1 MENLHLKN
9 LKTDTINQMKLKQ
22 NALELKNINETFHK
36 NISDTLD
43 IIIETNFKHQV
54 IGDYF
59 EKYFLKIKKQVI
71 IPIMEDVIYLTDL
84 IFQIKDW
91 KMNTQ
96 ITKEEIETLELNN
109 NVYLTDDKITIH
121 YTKCL
126 NYFKDEHTLTELVI
140 EIDQNNNIIN
150 IFETDI

>member
-96 ITKEEIETLELNN
+96 ITKEELKALEQNN
-109 NVYLTDDKITIH
+109 NVRKTDTNLEIY
-121 YTKCL
+121 YTESL
-126 NYFKDEHTLTELVI
+126 NSYKDEHSLIKLVI
-140 EIDQNNNIIN
+140 KIDQNNNIIDMYK
-150 IFETDI
+150 IEI

>member
-22 NALELKNINETFHK
+22 NALELKNINETFQK

-43 IIIETNFKHQV
+43 IIIQTNFNHQV

-71 IPIMEDVIYLTDL
+71 TPIMEDVIYITDL
-84 IFQIKDW
+84 IFKIKDW

-96 ITKEEIETLELNN
+96 ITKEELKTLEQNHNVHKTDTSLEIYYTESLNS
-109 NVYLTDDKITIH
+109 Y
-121 YTKCL
+121 
-126 NYFKDEHTLTELVI
+126 KDEHSLIKLVI
-140 EIDQNNNIIN
+140 KIDQNNNIID
-150 IFETDI
+150 IFKIEI

>member
-9 LKTDTINQMKLKQ
+9 LKSDTINQMKLKQ
-22 NALELKNINETFHK
+22 NALELKNINDTFQK

-43 IIIETNFKHQV
+43 IIIQTNFKNQV

-59 EKYFLKIKKQVI
+59 EQYFLKIKKQAI
-71 IPIMEDVIYLTDL
+71 TPIMEDVIYLTDL
-84 IFQIKDW
+84 IFKINDW
-91 KMNTQ
+91 TINTQ
-96 ITKEEIETLELNN
+96 ITKEEIETLKLNN

-126 NYFKDEHTLTELVI
+126 NYYKDEHTLTELVI
-140 EIDQNNNIIN
+140 EIDSNNNIIE

>member
-43 IIIETNFKHQV
+43 IIQETKFKHQV

-71 IPIMEDVIYLTDL
+71 TPIIEDVIYLTDL
-84 IFQIKDW
+84 IFKINDW
-91 KMNTQ
+91 TIDIQ
-96 ITKEEIETLELNN
+96 ITKEEIETLKLNN

-126 NYFKDEHTLTELVI
+126 NYYKDEHTLTELVI
-140 EIDQNNNIIN
+140 KIDQNNNII
-150 IFETDI
+150 DIYKIEI

>member
-1 MENLHLKN
+1 
-9 LKTDTINQMKLKQ
+9 MKLKQ
-22 NALELKNINETFHK
+22 NALELKNINERFHK

-43 IIIETNFKHQV
+43 IIIQTNFKHQV

-96 ITKEEIETLELNN
+96 ITKEELKALEQNHN
-109 NVYLTDDKITIH
+109 IHKTDTSLEIH
-121 YTKCL
+121 YTESL
-126 NYFKDEHTLTELVI
+126 NSYKDEHSLMKLVI
-140 EIDQNNNIIN
+140 KIDSNNNTIE

>member
-9 LKTDTINQMKLKQ
+9 LKSDTINQMKLKQ
-22 NALELKNINETFHK
+22 NALELKNINDTFQK

-43 IIIETNFKHQV
+43 IIIQTNFKHQV

-59 EKYFLKIKKQVI
+59 EQYFLKIKKQAI
-71 IPIMEDVIYLTDL
+71 TPIMEDVIYLTDL
-84 IFQIKDW
+84 IFKINDW
-91 KMNTQ
+91 TINTQ
-96 ITKEEIETLELNN
+96 ITKEEIETLKLNN

-126 NYFKDEHTLTELVI
+126 NYYKDEHTLTELVI
-140 EIDQNNNIIN
+140 EIDSNNNIIE

>member
-71 IPIMEDVIYLTDL
+71 IPIMEDIIYLTDL

-140 EIDQNNNIIN
+140 ETDSNNNIIN

>member
-9 LKTDTINQMKLKQ
+9 LKSDTINQMKLKQ

-71 IPIMEDVIYLTDL
+71 TSIMEDVIYLTDL
-84 IFQIKDW
+84 IFKIKDW

-96 ITKEEIETLELNN
+96 ITKEEIETLKLNN

-126 NYFKDEHTLTELVI
+126 NYYKDEHTLTELVI
-140 EIDQNNNIIN
+140 EIDSNNNIIE

>member
-1 MENLHLKN
+1 
-9 LKTDTINQMKLKQ
+9 MKLKQ

-43 IIIETNFKHQV
+43 IIIQTNFKNQV

-59 EKYFLKIKKQVI
+59 EQYFLKIKKQAI
-71 IPIMEDVIYLTDL
+71 TPIMEDIIYLADL
-84 IFQIKDW
+84 IFKINDW
-91 KMNTQ
+91 TIDTQ
-96 ITKEEIETLELNN
+96 ITKKEIETLKLNN

-126 NYFKDEHTLTELVI
+126 NYYKDEHTLTELVI
-140 EIDQNNNIIN
+140 EIDSNNNIIE

>member
-9 LKTDTINQMKLKQ
+9 LKSNVINQMKLKQ

-43 IIIETNFKHQV
+43 IIIQTNFKHQV

-59 EKYFLKIKKQVI
+59 KKYFLKIKKQVI
-71 IPIMEDVIYLTDL
+71 TPIIEDVIYLTDL
-84 IFQIKDW
+84 IFKIKDW

-96 ITKEEIETLELNN
+96 ITKEELKALEQNHNVHKTDTSLEIYYTESLNS
-109 NVYLTDDKITIH
+109 Y
-121 YTKCL
+121 
-126 NYFKDEHTLTELVI
+126 KDEHALMKLVI
-140 EIDQNNNIIN
+140 KIDQNNNII
-150 IFETDI
+150 DIYKIEI

>member
-22 NALELKNINETFHK
+22 NALELQNINETFQK

-43 IIIETNFKHQV
+43 IIIQTNFKHQV

-71 IPIMEDVIYLTDL
+71 IPIMEDIIYLTDL
-84 IFQIKDW
+84 IFKIKDW

-140 EIDQNNNIIN
+140 ETDSNNNIIN

>member
-9 LKTDTINQMKLKQ
+9 LKSNTINQMKLKQ
-22 NALELKNINETFHK
+22 NVLELKNINETFHK

-43 IIIETNFKHQV
+43 IIQKTNFNNEIIK
-54 IGDYF
+54 DYF
-59 EKYFLKIKKQVI
+59 ESYFLKIIKQI
-71 IPIMEDVIYLTDL
+71 ITPIMEDVIYLTDL
-84 IFQIKDW
+84 IFKIKDW

-96 ITKEEIETLELNN
+96 ITKEELKTLEQNHN
-109 NVYLTDDKITIH
+109 IHKTDSSLEIH

-140 EIDQNNNIIN
+140 EIDQNNNIID
-150 IFETDI
+150 ISVTDI

>member
-9 LKTDTINQMKLKQ
+9 LKSDTINQMKLKQ
-22 NALELKNINETFHK
+22 NALELKNINDTFQK

-43 IIIETNFKHQV
+43 IIIQTNFKHQV

-71 IPIMEDVIYLTDL
+71 IPIMEDIIYLTDL
-84 IFQIKDW
+84 IFKIKDW

-96 ITKEEIETLELNN
+96 ITKEELKALEQNH
-109 NVYLTDDKITIH
+109 NVYSTDDKITIH
-121 YTKCL
+121 YTESL
-126 NYFKDEHTLTELVI
+126 NGYKDEHALMELVI
-140 EIDQNNNIIN
+140 KIDQNNNIID
-150 IFETDI
+150 IFKIEI

>member
-59 EKYFLKIKKQVI
+59 EKYFLKIKKQLI
-71 IPIMEDVIYLTDL
+71 TPILDDVTNITDL
-84 IFQIKDW
+84 IFKINNW
-91 KMNTQ
+91 TINTQ
-96 ITKEEIETLELNN
+96 ITKEELKALEQNHNVHKTDTSLEIYYTESLNS
-109 NVYLTDDKITIH
+109 Y
-121 YTKCL
+121 
-126 NYFKDEHTLTELVI
+126 KDEHSLIKLVI
-140 EIDQNNNIIN
+140 KIDQNNNII
-150 IFETDI
+150 DIYKIEI

>member
-22 NALELKNINETFHK
+22 NALELQNINETFHK

-43 IIIETNFKHQV
+43 IIIQTNFKHQV

-71 IPIMEDVIYLTDL
+71 TPIMEDVIYLTNL
-84 IFQIKDW
+84 IFKIKDW
-91 KMNTQ
+91 KMNIQ
-96 ITKEEIETLELNN
+96 ITKEELKTLEQNHN
-109 NVYLTDDKITIH
+109 IHKTDTSLEIH
-121 YTKCL
+121 YTENL
-126 NYFKDEHTLTELVI
+126 NNYKDEHSLTKLVI
-140 EIDQNNNIIN
+140 KIDQNNNII
-150 IFETDI
+150 DIYKIEI

>member
-9 LKTDTINQMKLKQ
+9 LKSDVINQMKLKQ

-43 IIIETNFKHQV
+43 IIIQTNFKHQV

-84 IFQIKDW
+84 IFKINDW
-91 KMNTQ
+91 TIDTQ

-121 YTKCL
+121 YTESL
-126 NYFKDEHTLTELVI
+126 NSYKDEHSLMKLVI
-140 EIDQNNNIIN
+140 KIDQNNNIID
-150 IFETDI
+150 IFKIEI

>member
-1 MENLHLKN
+1 M
-9 LKTDTINQMKLKQ
+9 NQMKLKQ

-43 IIIETNFKHQV
+43 IIIQTNFKNQV

-59 EKYFLKIKKQVI
+59 EQYFLKIKKQAI
-71 IPIMEDVIYLTDL
+71 TPIMEDIIYLADL
-84 IFQIKDW
+84 IFKINDW
-91 KMNTQ
+91 TIDTQ
-96 ITKEEIETLELNN
+96 ITKKEIETLKLNN

-126 NYFKDEHTLTELVI
+126 NYYKDEHTLTELVI
-140 EIDQNNNIIN
+140 EIDSNNNIIE

>member
-22 NALELKNINETFHK
+22 NTLELKNINERFHK

-43 IIIETNFKHQV
+43 IIIQTNFKHQV
-54 IGDYF
+54 INDYF
-59 EKYFLKIKKQVI
+59 EQYFLKIKKQVI

-91 KMNTQ
+91 KINTQ
-96 ITKEEIETLELNN
+96 ITKDELKTLHLNH
-109 NVYLTDDKITIH
+109 NVYSTDDKITIH
-121 YTKCL
+121 YTESL
-126 NYFKDEHTLTELVI
+126 NGYKDEHALMELVI
-140 EIDQNNNIIN
+140 KIDQNNNIID
-150 IFETDI
+150 IFKIEI

>member
-140 EIDQNNNIIN
+140 ETDSNNNIIN

>member
-54 IGDYF
+54 ISDYF

-71 IPIMEDVIYLTDL
+71 TPIMEDVIYLTDL
-84 IFQIKDW
+84 IFKIKDW

-96 ITKEEIETLELNN
+96 ITKEELKTLEQNHN
-109 NVYLTDDKITIH
+109 IHKTDSSLEIH
-121 YTKCL
+121 YTESL
-126 NYFKDEHTLTELVI
+126 NSYKDEHLLMKLVI
-140 EIDQNNNIIN
+140 KIDQNNNII
-150 IFETDI
+150 DIYKIEI

>member
-9 LKTDTINQMKLKQ
+9 LKSDTINQMKLKQ

-59 EKYFLKIKKQVI
+59 EHYFLKIKKQVI
-71 IPIMEDVIYLTDL
+71 TPIMEDVIYLTDL
-84 IFQIKDW
+84 IFKIKDW

-96 ITKEEIETLELNN
+96 ITKEELKTLEQNHNVHKTDTSLEIYYTESLNS
-109 NVYLTDDKITIH
+109 Y
-121 YTKCL
+121 
-126 NYFKDEHTLTELVI
+126 KDEHSLMKLVI
-140 EIDQNNNIIN
+140 KINQNNNII
-150 IFETDI
+150 DIYKIEI

>member
-9 LKTDTINQMKLKQ
+9 LKSNTINQMKLKQ
-22 NALELKNINETFHK
+22 NALELKNINDTFQK

-43 IIIETNFKHQV
+43 IIIQTNFKNQV

-59 EKYFLKIKKQVI
+59 EQYFLKIKKQAI
-71 IPIMEDVIYLTDL
+71 TPIMEDVIYLTDL
-84 IFQIKDW
+84 IFKINDW
-91 KMNTQ
+91 TINTQ
-96 ITKEEIETLELNN
+96 ITKEEIETLKLNN

-126 NYFKDEHTLTELVI
+126 NYYKDEHTLTELVI
-140 EIDQNNNIIN
+140 EIDSNNNIIE
-150 IFETDI
+150 IFETNI

>member
-1 MENLHLKN
+1 MANLHLKN
-9 LKTDTINQMKLKQ
+9 LKSDTINQMKLKQ
-22 NALELKNINETFHK
+22 NALELKNINERFHK

-43 IIIETNFKHQV
+43 IIIQTNFKHQV

-91 KMNTQ
+91 KINTQ
-96 ITKEEIETLELNN
+96 ITKDELKTLHLNH
-109 NVYLTDDKITIH
+109 NVYSTDDKITIH
-121 YTKCL
+121 YTESL
-126 NYFKDEHTLTELVI
+126 NGYKDEHALMKLVI
-140 EIDQNNNIIN
+140 KIDQNNNII
-150 IFETDI
+150 DIYKIEI

>member
-43 IIIETNFKHQV
+43 IIIKTKFKHQV
-54 IGDYF
+54 INDYF

-71 IPIMEDVIYLTDL
+71 TPIMEDVIYLTDL
-84 IFQIKDW
+84 IFKIKDW

-96 ITKEEIETLELNN
+96 ITKEELKALEQNHNVHKTNTSLQIYYTESLNN
-109 NVYLTDDKITIH
+109 Y
-121 YTKCL
+121 
-126 NYFKDEHTLTELVI
+126 KDEHSLMKLVI
-140 EIDQNNNIIN
+140 KIDQNNNII
-150 IFETDI
+150 DIYKIEI

>member
-140 EIDQNNNIIN
+140 EIDQNNNIID
-150 IFETDI
+150 ISVTDI

>member
-9 LKTDTINQMKLKQ
+9 LKSDTINQMKLKQ

-43 IIIETNFKHQV
+43 MIIEIKFKHQV

-71 IPIMEDVIYLTDL
+71 TPIMEDVIYLTDL
-84 IFQIKDW
+84 IFKIKDW
-91 KMNTQ
+91 KMNRK

-140 EIDQNNNIIN
+140 ETDSNNNIIN

>member
-43 IIIETNFKHQV
+43 IIIETKFKHQV
-54 IGDYF
+54 INDYF
-59 EKYFLKIKKQVI
+59 EQYFLKIKKQVI
-71 IPIMEDVIYLTDL
+71 IPIMEDTIYLTDL

-91 KMNTQ
+91 KINTQ
-96 ITKEEIETLELNN
+96 ITKDELKTLHLNHN
-109 NVYLTDDKITIH
+109 AYSTDNKITIH
-121 YTKCL
+121 YTESL
-126 NYFKDEHTLTELVI
+126 NRYKDEHALMELVI
-140 EIDQNNNIIN
+140 KIDQNNNII
-150 IFETDI
+150 DIYKIEI

>member
-22 NALELKNINETFHK
+22 NALELQNINETFQK

-43 IIIETNFKHQV
+43 IIIQTNFKHQV

-71 IPIMEDVIYLTDL
+71 IPIMEDIIYLTDL
-84 IFQIKDW
+84 IFKIKDW

-96 ITKEEIETLELNN
+96 ITKEEIGTLELNN

-140 EIDQNNNIIN
+140 ETDSNNNIIN

>member
-1 MENLHLKN
+1 
-9 LKTDTINQMKLKQ
+9 MKLKQ
-22 NALELKNINETFHK
+22 NTLELKDINEKLHK

-43 IIIETNFKHQV
+43 IIIQTNFKNQV

-59 EKYFLKIKKQVI
+59 EQYFLKIKKQAI
-71 IPIMEDVIYLTDL
+71 TPIMEDIIYLADL
-84 IFQIKDW
+84 IFKINDW
-91 KMNTQ
+91 TIDTQ
-96 ITKEEIETLELNN
+96 ITKEEIETLKLNN

-126 NYFKDEHTLTELVI
+126 NYYKDEHTLTELVI
-140 EIDQNNNIIN
+140 EIDSNNNIIE